1 MNAPDPERSALID
14 GDIGHL
20 MAGVAW
26 ALGSR
31 ELVALAELGLDLRS
45 YGVLAVAGEAERTQN
60 AISTLLAIDRTT
72 IAAIVDDLEAAGL
85 VVRRPAPGDRRA
97 RLVVPTAAG
106 RERIERAVAR
116 VRATE
121 DECLADLG
129 PDRRRELM
137 AALTVLSRG
146 RLAAPVDTAGAVA
159 TPRRRPRRGQPG

>member
-1 MNAPDPERSALID
+1 MTAADDERSPLID
-14 GDIGHL
+14 DDIGHL

-31 ELVALAELGLDLRS
+31 ELVALAGVGLDLRS
-45 YGVLAVAGEAERTQN
+45 YGVLAVAVEAERTQN
-60 AISTLLAIDRTT
+60 AISGLLSIDRTT

-97 RLVVPTAAG
+97 RLVVPTDAG
-106 RERIERAVAR
+106 RARAEQATAL

-121 DECLADLG
+121 DACLADLD
-129 PDRRRELM
+129 PDRRRELV
-137 AALTVLSRG
+137 AALTVLARG
-146 RLAAPVDTAGAVA
+146 RLAAPVDTAVAVA